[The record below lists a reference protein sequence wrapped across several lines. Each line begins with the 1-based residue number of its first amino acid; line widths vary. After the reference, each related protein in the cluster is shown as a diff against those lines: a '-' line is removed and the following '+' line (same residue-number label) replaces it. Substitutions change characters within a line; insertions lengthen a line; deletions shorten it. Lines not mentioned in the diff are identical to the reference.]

1 MGQLVYKES
10 QMKYYDEKLKRNVV
24 KFNEYELKGAT
35 ACPECHRT
43 FKDYDI
49 KRLEENGK
57 ITCSKCGAKLK
68 K

>member
-1 MGQLVYKES
+1 MQVF
-10 QMKYYDEKLKRNVV
+10 DARLKRNITVF
-24 KFNEYELKGAT
+24 KEYELNGAT

-43 FKDYDI
+43 FKEYDI